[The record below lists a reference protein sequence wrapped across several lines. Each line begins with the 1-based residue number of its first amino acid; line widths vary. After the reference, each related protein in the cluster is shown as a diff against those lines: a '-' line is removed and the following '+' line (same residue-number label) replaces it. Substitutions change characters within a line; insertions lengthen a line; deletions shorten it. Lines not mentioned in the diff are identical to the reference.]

1 MTSFIISCFNLR
13 KFVNVTMIMVGV
25 VLISIEIHTYFV
37 IKPTAVEF
45 KDDIKMTSKYLPE
58 ILFCPRPAFNLK
70 AMQQKGFKGWDHKLS
85 Y

>member
-1 MTSFIISCFNLR
+1 
-13 KFVNVTMIMVGV
+13 MIMVGV

-70 AMQQKGFKGWDHKLS
+70 AMQQKGFKGWEYKLCYKVFTS
-85 Y
+85 SIELDKSPL

>member
-1 MTSFIISCFNLR
+1 MRKMTSFYISFFKLK
-13 KFVNVTMIMVGV
+13 KFANTSMIMVGI

-45 KDDIKMTSKYLPE
+45 KDDIRMTSKYLPE

-70 AMQQKGFKGWDHKLS
+70 ALQQKDFKGFF
-85 Y
+85 